1 MNLVSVLIYQLFI
14 RPISILPFRLLYWI
28 SDFLFFIVYYL
39 IGYRKKTA
47 AKNIEQSF
55 PDKSAAEHRLIL
67 KTFFRHFCDLVLE
80 SFKLFTISE
89 KALRSRFVFKN
100 PEILLP
106 FFERGQSFI
115 IAGGHY
121 NNWEMF
127 ASACQLYMQHQAVAL
142 YKPLANPWFEQK
154 LKSSRSRFGLQM
166 VPIQQTKAFF
176 EEKTE
181 RPSAIIF
188 GMDQSP
194 SNISRCHWMKFLNQD
209 TPVIFG
215 VEKYS
220 KEYNLPVVFGRIL
233 KVRRGYYELEMEVLT
248 SDPKSMPHAAIVEKA
263 MQMLEVDIN
272 REPPWWLWTHKRW
285 KHKRPANLSA
295 TPAQ

>member
-1 MNLVSVLIYQLFI
+1 MNVVSVLIYQLFI

-28 SDFLFFIVYYL
+28 SDFLFFITFYL

-55 PDKSAAEHRLIL
+55 PDKSPAEHRLIL
-67 KTFFRHFCDLVLE
+67 KAFFRHFCDLVLE

-89 KALRSRFVFKN
+89 EELRSRFVFKN

-127 ASACQLYMQHQAVAL
+127 ASACQLYMKHQAVAL

-248 SDPKSMPHAAIVEKA
+248 TDPKSMPHAAIVEKA

>member
-1 MNLVSVLIYQLFI
+1 
-14 RPISILPFRLLYWI
+14 
-28 SDFLFFIVYYL
+28 
-39 IGYRKKTA
+39 
-47 AKNIEQSF
+47 
-55 PDKSAAEHRLIL
+55 
-67 KTFFRHFCDLVLE
+67 
-80 SFKLFTISE
+80 
-89 KALRSRFVFKN
+89 
-100 PEILLP
+100 
-106 FFERGQSFI
+106 
-115 IAGGHY
+115 
-121 NNWEMF
+121 MF

>member
-1 MNLVSVLIYQLFI
+1 MNVVSVLIYQLFI

-233 KVRRGYYELEMEVLT
+233 KVRRGHYELEMEVLT
-248 SDPKSMPHAAIVEKA
+248 TDPKSMPHAAIVEKA